1 MLVNKKIN
9 LSQLD
14 QELNGQGLNATL
26 NDSGVITEVKLA
38 NNNNATEAQLEAAI
52 AAHIA
57 FDETEAKA
65 MARAEL
71 LTRLGLTAEEVKLL
85 LTGN

>member
-26 NDSGVITEVKLA
+26 NDSGVITEVTLA
-38 NNNNATEAQLEAAI
+38 NNNIATEVQLEAAI

-57 FDETEAKA
+57 FDEAEANV
-65 MARAEL
+65 MAKAEL
-71 LTRLGLTAEEVKLL
+71 LTRLNITAEEVKLL
-85 LTGN
+85 LIGN

>member
-9 LSQLD
+9 LAQLD

-52 AAHIA
+52 ATHIA
-57 FDETEAKA
+57 LDEAEANA

-71 LTRLGLTAEEVKLL
+71 LARLNITAEEVKLL
-85 LTGN
+85 LIGN

>member
-38 NNNNATEAQLEAAI
+38 NNNSATEAQLKAAI
-52 AAHIA
+52 DAHIA
-57 FDETEAKA
+57 IDEVAVKATAKA
-65 MARAEL
+65 AL
-71 LTRLGLTAEEVKLL
+71 LERLGITQDEANLL
-85 LTGN
+85 LS

>member
-9 LSQLD
+9 LAQLD

-26 NDSGVITEVKLA
+26 NNSGVITEVKLA

-57 FDETEAKA
+57 LDEAEANA

-71 LTRLGLTAEEVKLL
+71 LARLNITAEEVKLL
-85 LTGN
+85 LIGN